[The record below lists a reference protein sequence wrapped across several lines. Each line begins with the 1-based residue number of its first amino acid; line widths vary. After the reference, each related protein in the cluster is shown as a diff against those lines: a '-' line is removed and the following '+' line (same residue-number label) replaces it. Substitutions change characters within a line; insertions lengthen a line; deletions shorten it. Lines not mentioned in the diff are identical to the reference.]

1 MSDRIAIGEASV
13 FLLVAIVE
21 PPSDVSSG
29 IETTSTGR
37 KCDGGMLVD

>member
-1 MSDRIAIGEASV
+1 MFDMIAIREVFV

-37 KCDGGMLVD
+37 NFGCSWSFD